1 MLLWCVCVVMRI
13 DRDIYKSKFFFVV
26 SMYQFE
32 ILGLFI
38 RVIFFPRMMR
48 RLRPL
53 IYSFLLTHIVHQSH
67 NPTRNGI
74 TVRTLKI
81 MHVFF
86 FFDKGLKSCICPRAY
101 CLYRYIYCIWWCIV
115 YRVEIH
121 FQTNKYVY

>member
-1 MLLWCVCVVMRI
+1 MRI

-86 FFDKGLKSCICPRAY
+86 FLIKGLNHAY
-101 CLYRYIYCIWWCIV
+101 VLELIAFIDTYIV
-115 YRVEIH
+115 SGGV
-121 FQTNKYVY
+121 